1 MVGWGLKNNDI
12 APDELQEAQV
22 TLADRSMCQGSNR
35 YTDMCVRSRSNTSPM
50 GLINF
55 KTILL
60 NKNSFF
66 SRACT
71 GDSGSGLFQQ
81 TILTDKWCILGVAS
95 SSNADKCEHTQ
106 FTTYAHAASHDYV
119 AWFKDVLDRK
129 KSFDDLERLQR
140 CKPKTWGQEFCER
153 FAC

>member
-12 APDELQEAQV
+12 APDELQEARV

-66 SRACT
+66 S
-71 GDSGSGLFQQ
+71 L
-81 TILTDKWCILGVAS
+81 
-95 SSNADKCEHTQ
+95 EHAPVIVVVDYFNKQ
-106 FTTYAHAASHDYV
+106 F
-119 AWFKDVLDRK
+119 
-129 KSFDDLERLQR
+129 
-140 CKPKTWGQEFCER
+140 
-153 FAC
+153 